1 MWPKLFRPD
10 VLFLIGALQAI
21 IPSLLLVGTGVNAG
35 YRSGVLYG
43 PVIIWVLGYIS
54 FWAGTRLV
62 RRGKPHTRYPA
73 IPLSLGVIKLG
84 LVMLS
89 LVCLIE
95 IYGATKVYGGI
106 PLLAFASGQM
116 DASDT
121 NLLETQSGFGQ
132 LGALTLTVSLL
143 TALVFILI
151 MKARR
156 AGVSAVP
163 WIGSALLIDIFAT
176 MINGKRQG
184 MLMTVMFIVCCS
196 TVAFGSPSAAIES
209 FLPWNPGRKT
219 KLIFGAAVCVFVL
232 NAISGLA
239 AIRSLGAMN
248 FSAVDN
254 LLLYYGFPVMN
265 MEEQCRVADGLGPME
280 FKPLGIVKTLLP
292 AKSIDRDSTLLGAD
306 PPRIEVT
313 SPSGFYERIQW
324 DTGPF
329 GIVLFSLCCGAFC
342 QTVYYRAFLGYGSLL
357 AYGLIAWAL
366 FSAPL
371 YNHFL
376 NLLYFPLPALIF
388 WGVSGSARL
397 YMEVFNAKQHP
408 MQDVQ

>member
-232 NAISGLA
+232 NAIS
-239 AIRSLGAMN
+239 
-248 FSAVDN
+248 
-254 LLLYYGFPVMN
+254 
-265 MEEQCRVADGLGPME
+265 
-280 FKPLGIVKTLLP
+280 
-292 AKSIDRDSTLLGAD
+292 
-306 PPRIEVT
+306 
-313 SPSGFYERIQW
+313 
-324 DTGPF
+324 
-329 GIVLFSLCCGAFC
+329 
-342 QTVYYRAFLGYGSLL
+342 
-357 AYGLIAWAL
+357 
-366 FSAPL
+366 
-371 YNHFL
+371 
-376 NLLYFPLPALIF
+376 
-388 WGVSGSARL
+388 
-397 YMEVFNAKQHP
+397 
-408 MQDVQ
+408 